1 MTCPICDHT
10 MQLVGGLA
18 DRSHVYWC
26 PRCGTLRLQGLP
38 GLQENCKDEAP
49 SLVKRCRKFV
59 PHISADNELLGS
71 ERIESIQ
78 SAWRRLGIA
87 ESINLPENRP

>member
-49 SLVKRCRKFV
+49 MLVKRCRKFMA
-59 PHISADNELLGS
+59 HISHDKELPG
-71 ERIESIQ
+71 I
-78 SAWRRLGIA
+78 WHRLGIA